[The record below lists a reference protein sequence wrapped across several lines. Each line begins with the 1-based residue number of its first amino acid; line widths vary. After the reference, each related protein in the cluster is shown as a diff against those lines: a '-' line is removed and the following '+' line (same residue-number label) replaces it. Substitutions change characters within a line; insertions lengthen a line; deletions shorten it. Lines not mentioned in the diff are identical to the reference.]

1 MRLFQ
6 SVMRS
11 VARHLWNS
19 QVAVR
24 SRQLASTTLEGVD
37 TQSVVATRIVL
48 WGKFQRWTGAGDGS
62 FDGARDGI
70 DF

>member
-1 MRLFQ
+1 MATG
-6 SVMRS
+6 SG
-11 VARHLWNS
+11 H
-19 QVAVR
+19 
-24 SRQLASTTLEGVD
+24 QLTDRPLEGVD

-62 FDGARDGI
+62 FDGARDDI